1 MNVQCS
7 NIEWLRVSKSQ
18 RPYTHIRHNI
28 ETSDRLVINNI
39 NYLITKQYS
48 AGET

>member
-1 MNVQCS
+1 MAQSIQITKAVH
-7 NIEWLRVSKSQ
+7 
-18 RPYTHIRHNI
+18 THIRHNI